1 VILTRDFVYQG
12 PYAPLVG
19 FAGTEK
25 ENGGSGH
32 LLGFEA
38 NWVQH
43 LTFLPGVL
51 SGLGFDANW
60 THVDS
65 KVLVDPVGGREAP
78 LLRQSPNLANVS
90 ATYDRGA
97 VSSRLTWTYNGASIT
112 GYGDGTATANG
123 DNYFYAHSQIDGSFI
138 YNVTPTTQL
147 QFMALNLNNAV
158 FGFFNGTPDHAYNFQ
173 REYYGP
179 TFYLGAKYGF

>member
-1 VILTRDFVYQG
+1 MVS
-12 PYAPLVG
+12 PLRIVG
-19 FAGTEK
+19 LLPG
-25 ENGGSGH
+25 
-32 LLGFEA
+32 LLG
-38 NWVQH
+38 
-43 LTFLPGVL
+43 
-51 SGLGFDANW
+51 GLGFDANW

-65 KVLVDPVGGREAP
+65 KVLVDPVSGREAA

-97 VSSRLTWTYNGASIT
+97 VSGRLTWTYNGANIA
-112 GYGDGTATANG
+112 GYGDGTPTANG
-123 DNYFYAHSQIDGSFI
+123 DNYFYAHSQIDGSLI
-138 YNVTPTTQL
+138 YNLTALVQL
-147 QFMALNLNNAV
+147 QFMALDINNAV